1 METLDI
7 IFPLFSVLLLL
18 VLTVRKHLIRVGII
32 IASEHLQL
40 VAIVDIGRTRPSDLM
55 DRGHLRLF
63 LQMSR
68 HLMGRDHL
76 VNRSFCRRTFRDRCR
91 CRVGLFDLAA
101 DLCLGQRAWPGK
113 LLLGLYGLGRYGSI
127 ASGDG

>member
-7 IFPLFSVLLLL
+7 ILPLFSVFFLL
-18 VLTVRKHLIRVGII
+18 VLTVRKHLIRVRII
-32 IASEHLQL
+32 IAPKHLQL
-40 VAIVDIGRTRPSDLM
+40 IAVVDIGRARPGNLM

-63 LQMSR
+63 LQMGR

-76 VNRSFCRRTFRDRCR
+76 VNRSFCRRAFRDWCR

-101 DLCLGQRAWPGK
+101 DLCLGQCAWPGK